1 MHEGWLKYVFY
12 LFKKFYCVNMNN
24 CFHFFLVCLLSIDS
38 GKTVRFIKKSFR
50 KKTILNS
57 ICSSSMHF
65 FFGPDMAKMCIMN
78 PISYLNKKGIQSI
91 IWSWIVIYPI
101 WVILY
106 HVSDSTHIE
115 MFLIYFSRYF
125 LVLFLKHSS
134 LYTCVYICINL
145 LNIFFLNLN

>member
-1 MHEGWLKYVFY
+1 
-12 LFKKFYCVNMNN
+12 
-24 CFHFFLVCLLSIDS
+24 
-38 GKTVRFIKKSFR
+38 
-50 KKTILNS
+50 
-57 ICSSSMHF
+57 MHF

-101 WVILY
+101 WVVLY

-145 LNIFFLNLN
+145 LNIFFKLKLNKTCTWHRHRKFFRNFVVLIRSSELNLYHMCWTILLSLLSVLKNK